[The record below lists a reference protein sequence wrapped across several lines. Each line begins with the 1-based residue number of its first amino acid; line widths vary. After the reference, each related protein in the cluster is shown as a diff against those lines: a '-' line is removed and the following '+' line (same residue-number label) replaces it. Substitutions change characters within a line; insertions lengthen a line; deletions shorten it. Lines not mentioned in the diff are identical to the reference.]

1 MKISKKD
8 ALMWFSFF
16 AQLPEEEELMPKQM
30 ELVYATF
37 AQIEDAIDARNEK
50 LMAEIKG
57 LKSVNGRTYFVGPEE
72 KFAKGCRSCMT
83 GTGLTAIRK
92 TNKCNIQC
100 KFCYNYGELE
110 DCMPIGEGLW
120 EIGGTKFYERDL
132 DLLLSVQENPL
143 AFPMCIWNPSWK
155 SKNTMVSSKNSTK
168 QASISI
174 CIPTAH
180 WQQKKI

>member
-8 ALMWFSFF
+8 ALLWFSFF
-16 AQLPEEEELMPKQM
+16 AQLDEEEELLPKQM

-57 LKSVNGRTYFVGPEE
+57 LKSIGGRTYFVGPEE

-132 DLLLSVQENPL
+132 DLLLSIQEKP
-143 AFPMCIWNPSWK
+143 
-155 SKNTMVSSKNSTK
+155 TG
-168 QASISI
+168 ISYVYLEPFKENEKYNGNI
-174 CIPTAH
+174 RKFHETGIH
-180 WQQKKI
+180 QHK

>member
-8 ALMWFSFF
+8 ALLWFSFF
-16 AQLPEEEELMPKQM
+16 AQLDEEEELLPKQM

-37 AQIEDAIDARNEK
+37 AQIEDTIDARNEK

-57 LKSVNGRTYFVGPEE
+57 LKSIGGRTYFVGPEE

-120 EIGGTKFYERDL
+120 GNWRHEVLRTGFR
-132 DLLLSVQENPL
+132 
-143 AFPMCIWNPSWK
+143 
-155 SKNTMVSSKNSTK
+155 
-168 QASISI
+168 
-174 CIPTAH
+174 PTAFH
-180 WQQKKI
+180 SGEADRDFLCLPRAVYGD

>member
-1 MKISKKD
+1 MRCCGFPFLHS
-8 ALMWFSFF
+8 WT
-16 AQLPEEEELMPKQM
+16 EEEELLPKQM

-57 LKSVNGRTYFVGPEE
+57 LKSIGGRTYFVGPEE

-120 EIGGTKFYERDL
+120 KFGRHEVLRTG
-132 DLLLSVQENPL
+132 
-143 AFPMCIWNPSWK
+143 F
-155 SKNTMVSSKNSTK
+155 
-168 QASISI
+168 
-174 CIPTAH
+174 IPTAFH
-180 WQQKKI
+180 SGEARQGFPMFT

>member
-8 ALMWFSFF
+8 ALLWFSFF
-16 AQLPEEEELMPKQM
+16 AQLDEEEELLPKQM

-57 LKSVNGRTYFVGPEE
+57 LKSIGGRTYFVGPEE

-92 TNKCNIQC
+92 TNKCNIQLGNRRHEVLRTGFRPIAFHSGEADRDFLC
-100 KFCYNYGELE
+100 LPRAIYG
-110 DCMPIGEGLW
+110 D
-120 EIGGTKFYERDL
+120 
-132 DLLLSVQENPL
+132 
-143 AFPMCIWNPSWK
+143 
-155 SKNTMVSSKNSTK
+155 
-168 QASISI
+168 
-174 CIPTAH
+174 
-180 WQQKKI
+180 

>member
-16 AQLPEEEELMPKQM
+16 AQLDEEEELMPKQM

-50 LMAEIKG
+50 LMADIKG

-110 DCMPIGEGLW
+110 DCMPIS
-120 EIGGTKFYERDL
+120 F
-132 DLLLSVQENPL
+132 SFL
-143 AFPMCIWNPSWK
+143 ASM
-155 SKNTMVSSKNSTK
+155 
-168 QASISI
+168 ASSI
-174 CIPTAH
+174 CANVA
-180 WQQKKI
+180 